1 LESIAR
7 NTDIVMPPEF
17 MQYAKDA
24 IKRDG
29 IALARV
35 PPNFAMEL
43 TKYGGSDQLEMLK
56 FRLSIFPRDP
66 SSWKI
71 LDVCLL
77 AVVLRLE
84 TWINQAKPQLSL
96 VNDINIFH
104 DCLLALLRRVWISLM
119 EIDVCY
125 SWFNIRTRTCM
136 RL

>member
-7 NTDIVMPPEF
+7 NTDIIMPLEF

-35 PPNFAMEL
+35 PPNFATDL
-43 TKYGGSDQLEMLK
+43 TKYGGSDPLEMLK

-77 AVVLRLE
+77 SVVLRLE
-84 TWINQAKPQLSL
+84 TWINQAAAPLLIL

-104 DCLLALLRRVWISLM
+104 DVLLTLLRRLWISSM
-119 EIDVCY
+119 EINVCF
-125 SWFNIRTRTCM
+125 S
-136 RL
+136 